1 MVEQNIRKDVWLST
15 VGGYFVAALNFI
27 INIILIRFL
36 SAELYGLF
44 SFIVN
49 QFRRVLR
56 LLDFSFVEL
65 ILISQKRNLK
75 LSELTESYIFHSIIR
90 ILIVFF
96 AGLITAWYTDNLK
109 LLSVIAFLLV
119 YTNVRYFYVFGI
131 THFYEVYFNT
141 KYAQFFYSISAV
153 IFLSSVFLL
162 PFFFE
167 TSLFNFALS
176 LFIASIIVVL
186 IISIKIFQKAGYKN
200 TKLSSNVFN
209 ALKSHSIFL
218 QIPVLAGLII
228 KFIQDTLIIVQ
239 QSSEVYALYSV
250 ALLIGSLAVVG
261 ARGAIRPLSP
271 YVWSK
276 EKNSIRPYIYIG
288 IFMFAI
294 GIFGSLFGNFFERIF
309 LLVNDEYVGVSIY
322 FSLGIVLAVSL
333 AYSQLF
339 TTFIKGVGL
348 IKHFSIVA
356 SFMVFISFV
365 LTLFAYYFFDREYFA
380 INLLIIDIIV
390 TISTILLLLCVYK
403 FKIRIINE

>member
-1 MVEQNIRKDVWLST
+1 MAEQNIKKDIWIST
-15 VGGYFVAALNFI
+15 IGSYFVAALNFI

-36 SAELYGLF
+36 SADLYGLF
-44 SFIVN
+44 TFIVN

-65 ILISQKRNLK
+65 ILISEKRNLK
-75 LSELTESYIFHSIIR
+75 LSELIESFVFHSIIR
-90 ILIVFF
+90 ILIVFIC
-96 AGLITAWYTDNLK
+96 GLIAAWYTDNLK

-119 YTNVRYFYVFGI
+119 YSNVRYFYVFGI

-153 IFLSSVFLL
+153 IFLFSVFSL

-176 LFIASIIVVL
+176 LFIASVIVVL
-186 IISIKIFQKAGYKN
+186 IISVKIFRKAGYKN

-218 QIPVLAGLII
+218 QTPVLAGLII

-250 ALLIGSLAVVG
+250 AILIGSVAVVG

-276 EKNSIRPYIYIG
+276 ENNSIRPYIYIG
-288 IFMFAI
+288 IFMYAI
-294 GIFGSLFGNFFERIF
+294 GIFSSLFGNFFERIF
-309 LLVNDEYVGVSIY
+309 LFLNDEYIGVSIY
-322 FSLGIVLAVSL
+322 FSLGIILAVSL

-348 IKHFSIVA
+348 IKHFSLV
-356 SFMVFISFV
+356 STFMVFISFV
-365 LTLFAYYFFDREYFA
+365 LTLLVYYFFDREYFA

-390 TISTILLLLCVYK
+390 TISIVLLLLCIYK
-403 FKIRIINE
+403 FKIRLIDE

>member
-15 VGGYFVAALNFI
+15 IGGYFVAALNFI

-153 IFLSSVFLL
+153 IFLLTVFFL

-167 TSLFNFALS
+167 ATLFNFALS

-200 TKLSSNVFN
+200 TKFSSNVFN
-209 ALKSHSIFL
+209 ALKSHSIYL

-228 KFIQDTLIIVQ
+228 KFIQDTLIIIQ

-276 EKNSIRPYIYIG
+276 EKNSIRPYIFIG
-288 IFMFAI
+288 ILMYTI

>member
-1 MVEQNIRKDVWLST
+1 MAEQNIKKDIWIST
-15 VGGYFVAALNFI
+15 IGGYFVAVLNFM
-27 INIILIRFL
+27 INLILIRFL
-36 SAELYGLF
+36 SADLYGLF

-65 ILISQKRNLK
+65 ILISEKRNLK
-75 LSELTESYIFHSIIR
+75 LSELIESFVFHSIIR
-90 ILIVFF
+90 ILIVFIG
-96 AGLITAWYTDNLK
+96 GLITAWFTDNIK

-119 YTNVRYFYVFGI
+119 YSNVRYFYVFGI

-153 IFLSSVFLL
+153 IFLFFVFFL

-167 TSLFNFALS
+167 ASLFNFALS
-176 LFIASIIVVL
+176 LCIASIIVVL
-186 IISIKIFQKAGYKN
+186 IISIKIFQKADYKH

-218 QIPVLAGLII
+218 QLPVLAGLII
-228 KFIQDTLIIVQ
+228 KFIQDSLIIVQ

-250 ALLIGSLAVVG
+250 AILIGSIAVVG
-261 ARGAIRPLSP
+261 ARGAIRPLAP

-276 EKNSIRPYIYIG
+276 EKSSIRPYILIGVLIYMIG
-288 IFMFAI
+288 II
-294 GIFGSLFGNFFERIF
+294 CSLFGNFFERIF
-309 LLVNDEYVGVSIY
+309 LILNDEYVGVGIY
-322 FSLGIVLAVSL
+322 FSLGIILAVSL

-348 IKHFSIVA
+348 IKHFSLV
-356 SFMVFISFV
+356 STFMVFISLI
-365 LTLFAYYFFDREYFA
+365 LTLFVYYFFDREYFA
-380 INLLIIDIIV
+380 INLLIIDIVI
-390 TISTILLLLCVYK
+390 TISSFLLLLCVYK
-403 FKIRIINE
+403 LKIRFIDE

>member
-1 MVEQNIRKDVWLST
+1 MVKQNIRKDVWLST

-65 ILISQKRNLK
+65 ILISKKRNLK
-75 LSELTESYIFHSIIR
+75 LSELTESFVFHSIIR
-90 ILIVFF
+90 IFIVFIG
-96 AGLITAWYTDNLK
+96 GLITAWYTDNLK

-119 YTNVRYFYVFGI
+119 YSNVRYFYVFGI

-141 KYAQFFYSISAV
+141 KYAQFFYSMSAV
-153 IFLSSVFLL
+153 IFLFFIFFL

-209 ALKSHSIFL
+209 ALKSHSIYL
-218 QIPVLAGLII
+218 QMPVIAGLII
-228 KFIQDTLIIVQ
+228 KFIQDSLIIIQ

-250 ALLIGSLAVVG
+250 AILIGSVAVVG

-271 YVWSK
+271 YIWSK

-288 IFMFAI
+288 ILMYAI
-294 GIFGSLFGNFFERIF
+294 GILGSLFGNFFERIF
-309 LLVNDEYVGVSIY
+309 LLLNDEYVGVGIY
-322 FSLGIVLAVSL
+322 FSLGVILAVSL

-339 TTFIKGVGL
+339 TTFIKGIGL
-348 IKHFSIVA
+348 IKHFSVV
-356 SFMVFISFV
+356 STFMVFICFI
-365 LTLFAYYFFDREYFA
+365 LTLLAYYFFDKEYFA
-380 INLLIIDIIV
+380 LYLLIIDIIA
-390 TISTILLLLCVYK
+390 TISTVLLLLCIYK
-403 FKIRIINE
+403 FKIRLIDE